1 MGPTSSSG
9 SRSLPTETA
18 AVLRHAVHRLRAR
31 DPEYDALRRALRAAI
46 VVPVAAAVSFAVAG
60 SGSQT
65 TLFTIFGSVA
75 LVIIV
80 DFPGNRPA
88 RALAYGGLGFNGAVL
103 ITVGTLVAPHPWLSV
118 ALMFVLG
125 VAVTFAGVLS
135 EIVAAGQRATLL
147 MFVLPA
153 CTPVGPL
160 PERLLGWLIALVV
173 CVPAALF
180 LFPPRHHDELRA
192 HAARVCNRLADRL
205 EGTASGREVAKAM
218 NALYET
224 FLGADYRPVGLTA
237 GSRALVRVVD
247 DLGWLSDRIADDTGE
262 LLGSM
267 MKDPAVRVLRDCAA
281 VLRLRSVSERAARRA
296 DLRDALTELWSASQG
311 RYRDDIAELLGEADD
326 TAAVAV
332 GRGLLNRRTIAST
345 IAVTGR
351 IIRNAAAADARPVWA
366 RVLGRRLPDTGAAD
380 WVMPETVAV
389 AAITKGFLA
398 TRAVVL
404 RNSVRTGLGLAL
416 AVAVTHVFPV
426 EHGFWVVLGAMS
438 VLRSSALTTG
448 TRVLRAVAGTAV
460 GFVLGAVVI
469 ELLGVDPVVL
479 WALLPIVAFGSA
491 YMQVASFVAGQ
502 AAFTM
507 MVLINFNLIVPTG
520 WQLGLIRVED
530 VVVGALVGI
539 VVSVLLWP
547 RGATA
552 AVSKAIDDARTA
564 GAEFLKAAV
573 LRVTRGASED
583 AANRVIALSRD
594 ALEASR
600 TVDDAVRQY
609 LSENGGSTDLR
620 APVVRA
626 ANRAIRLRAA
636 AELIADVVPPPLDV
650 YQCAR
655 EVLEAHADAIC
666 ARLTGDPGRE
676 LESIGDNFVLALRA
690 DATRDVGALPSQASG
705 PPARREGGLAISAAL
720 PLTTV
725 AANLGELELLY
736 PHPADPVLT
745 GKE

>member
-1 MGPTSSSG
+1 
-9 SRSLPTETA
+9 LPSETA
-18 AVLRHAVHRLRAR
+18 AVLRHVLDRLRAR

-46 VVPVAAAVSFAVAG
+46 VVPIAAAVSFAIG
-60 SGSQT
+60 GGSQT
-65 TLFTIFGSVA
+65 PLFTIFGSVA
-75 LVIIV
+75 LLIMV

-88 RALAYGGLGFNGAVL
+88 RALAYCGLGFNGAVL
-103 ITVGTLVAPHPWLSV
+103 ITLGTLVAPHPWLSV

-153 CTPVGPL
+153 CTPVGPV
-160 PERLLGWLIALVV
+160 PERLLGWLIALAI

-180 LFPPRHHDELRA
+180 LFPPRHHDDLRR

-205 EGTASGREVAKAM
+205 EGTASGRDVTKAM
-218 NALYET
+218 NALYES
-224 FLGADYRPVGLTA
+224 FLGADYRPVALTA

-247 DLGWLSDRIADDTGE
+247 DLGWLSDRITDNTGR
-262 LLGSM
+262 LLGA

-281 VLRLRSVSERAARRA
+281 VLRLPSVAERAARSA
-296 DLRDALTELWSASQG
+296 DLRDALTELRSVSQG
-311 RYRDDIAELLGEADD
+311 RYREDIAELLDESSDA
-326 TAAVAV
+326 AAVAV
-332 GRGLLNRRTIAST
+332 GRNLLNRRTIAAT

-404 RNSVRTGLGLAL
+404 RNSLRTGLGLAL

-479 WALLPIVAFGSA
+479 WTLLPIVAFGSA
-491 YMQVASFVAGQ
+491 YVPEVASFVAGQ

-520 WQLGLIRVED
+520 WQVGLIRVED

-552 AVSKAIDDARTA
+552 AVSKAIEEARA
-564 GAEFLKAAV
+564 VGAKFLKEAV

-583 AANRVIALSRD
+583 ATDRVIALSHEG
-594 ALEASR
+594 LEASR

-609 LSENGGSTDLR
+609 LSENGGPTDLR

-636 AELIADVVPPPLDV
+636 AELIADVVPPPLGA
-650 YQCAR
+650 YPRTR
-655 EVLEAHADAIC
+655 EVLEARADAIC

-676 LESIGDNFVLALRA
+676 LESISDDFVLALRA
-690 DATRDVGALPSQASG
+690 DATDVGA
-705 PPARREGGLAISAAL
+705 PPARRAGGELAISGAL

-736 PHPADPVLT
+736 PHPAEKILT
-745 GKE
+745 EKE

>member
-1 MGPTSSSG
+1 M
-9 SRSLPTETA
+9 
-18 AVLRHAVHRLRAR
+18 LRHVLERMRAR

-46 VVPVAAAVSFAVAG
+46 VLPVAAAVSFAVAG
-60 SGSQT
+60 GSQT
-65 TLFTIFGSVA
+65 PLFTIFGSVA
-75 LVIIV
+75 LLILV

-88 RALAYGGLGFNGAVL
+88 RALAYCGLGFNGAVL
-103 ITVGTLVAPHPWLSV
+103 ITLGTLVAPHPWVSV
-118 ALMFVLG
+118 TLMFLLG
-125 VAVTFAGVLS
+125 VAVTFAGALS

-160 PERLLGWLIALVV
+160 QERLLGWLIALAI

-192 HAARVCNRLADRL
+192 DAARVCNRLADRL
-205 EGTASGREVAKAM
+205 EGTASAREVTKAM
-218 NALYET
+218 NALDAA
-224 FLGADYRPVGLTA
+224 FLGVDYRPVALSA

-247 DLGWLSDRIADDTGE
+247 DLGWLSDQITDDTGR
-262 LLGSM
+262 LLGT
-267 MKDPAVRVLRDCAA
+267 MKNPAVRVLRDSAA
-281 VLRLRSVSERAARRA
+281 ILRLRSVAARAARGA
-296 DLRDALTELWSASQG
+296 DLRDALIELRSVSQG
-311 RYRDDIAELLGEADD
+311 RYREDITELLGESSDA
-326 TAAVAV
+326 AAVDV
-332 GRGLLNRRTIAST
+332 GRNLLNCRTIAAT
-345 IAVTGR
+345 VAVTGR

-366 RVLGRRLPDTGAAD
+366 RVLGLRLPDTGAAD

-404 RNSVRTGLGLAL
+404 RNSLRTGLGLAL

-460 GFVLGAVVI
+460 GFVLGAAVI

-479 WALLPIVAFGSA
+479 WILLPIVAFGSA
-491 YMQVASFVAGQ
+491 YVPEVASFVAGQ

-520 WQLGLIRVED
+520 WQVGLIRVED
-530 VVVGALVGI
+530 VAVGALVGI

-552 AVSKAIDDARTA
+552 AVSKAIDEARGV
-564 GAEFLKAAV
+564 GAKFLKEAV

-583 AANRVIALSRD
+583 ATDRVIALSHD
-594 ALEASR
+594 GLEASR

-609 LSENGGSTDLR
+609 LSENGGTTNLR

-636 AELIADVVPPPLDV
+636 AELIADVVPPPLGA
-650 YQCAR
+650 YPRTR
-655 EVLEAHADAIC
+655 EVLERHAEAIC

-676 LESIGDNFVLALRA
+676 LQSISDEFVLALRT
-690 DATRDVGALPSQASG
+690 DATGDVTALPSQAG
-705 PPARREGGLAISAAL
+705 APPASDGLAVSAAL
-720 PLTTV
+720 PLTAV
-725 AANLGELELLY
+725 AAILGELELLY
-736 PHPADPVLT
+736 PHPAEKVLT
-745 GKE
+745 GRE

>member
-1 MGPTSSSG
+1 
-9 SRSLPTETA
+9 
-18 AVLRHAVHRLRAR
+18 
-31 DPEYDALRRALRAAI
+31 
-46 VVPVAAAVSFAVAG
+46 
-60 SGSQT
+60 
-65 TLFTIFGSVA
+65 
-75 LVIIV
+75 
-80 DFPGNRPA
+80 
-88 RALAYGGLGFNGAVL
+88 
-103 ITVGTLVAPHPWLSV
+103 
-118 ALMFVLG
+118 
-125 VAVTFAGVLS
+125 VLS

-147 MFVLPA
+147 LFVLPA

-160 PERLLGWLIALVV
+160 PERLLGWLIALAM

-205 EGTASGREVAKAM
+205 EGTASERDATKAM
-218 NALYET
+218 NALYNA
-224 FLGADYRPVGLTA
+224 FLGADYRPVALTA

-247 DLGWLSDRIADDTGE
+247 DLGWLSDRITDDTGR
-262 LLGSM
+262 LLGAM
-267 MKDPAVRVLRDCAA
+267 RDPAVRVLRDSAA
-281 VLRLRSVSERAARRA
+281 VLRSVADRAARGA
-296 DLRDALTELWSASQG
+296 DLRDALAELRSVAQG
-311 RYRDDIAELLGEADD
+311 RYREDIAELLGESSDE
-326 TAAVAV
+326 AAVAV
-332 GRGLLNRRTIAST
+332 GRQLLTLRTIAAT

-351 IIRNAAAADARPVWA
+351 IIHNAAAADARPVWA
-366 RVLGRRLPDTGAAD
+366 RVLGRRLPDTGVAD

-404 RNSVRTGLGLAL
+404 RNSLRTGLGLAL

-460 GFVLGAVVI
+460 GFILGAVVI

-479 WALLPIVAFGSA
+479 WILLPIVAFGSA
-491 YMQVASFVAGQ
+491 YVPEVASFVAGQ

-520 WQLGLIRVED
+520 WQVGLIRVED

-552 AVSKAIDDARTA
+552 AVSKAIEEARA
-564 GAEFLKAAV
+564 VGAKFLKEAV

-583 AANRVIALSRD
+583 ATDRVIALSR
-594 ALEASR
+594 AGLEASR
-600 TVDDAVRQY
+600 MVDDAVRQY
-609 LSENGGSTDLR
+609 LSENGGTTDLR

-636 AELIADVVPPPLDV
+636 AELITDVVPPPLGV
-650 YQCAR
+650 YPRTR
-655 EVLEAHADAIC
+655 EVLEAHAEAIC
-666 ARLTGDPGRE
+666 ARLTGDPGPE
-676 LESIGDNFVLALRA
+676 IQSISDQFVLALRA
-690 DATRDVGALPSQASG
+690 DATGVD
-705 PPARREGGLAISAAL
+705 LAISAAL

-736 PHPADPVLT
+736 PQPAEKILT
-745 GKE
+745 EKE

>member
-1 MGPTSSSG
+1 MPS
-9 SRSLPTETA
+9 ETA
-18 AVLRHAVHRLRAR
+18 AVLRHVLDRLRAR
-31 DPEYDALRRALRAAI
+31 DPQFDALRRALRAAI
-46 VVPVAAAVSFAVAG
+46 VVPIAAAVSFAVG
-60 SGSQT
+60 GGSQT
-65 TLFTIFGSVA
+65 PLFTIFGSVA
-75 LVIIV
+75 LLIMV

-88 RALAYGGLGFNGAVL
+88 RALAYCGLGFNGAVL
-103 ITVGTLVAPHPWLSV
+103 ITLGTLVAPYTWVSV

-125 VAVTFAGVLS
+125 VVVIFAGVLS

-160 PERLLGWLIALVV
+160 PDRLLGWLIALAL

-192 HAARVCNRLADRL
+192 YAARVCNRLADRL
-205 EGTASGREVAKAM
+205 EGTGSGREVTKAM
-218 NALYET
+218 NALDAA
-224 FLGADYRPVGLTA
+224 FLGADYRPVALTA

-247 DLGWLSDRIADDTGE
+247 DLGWLSDRVDDDTGA
-262 LLGSM
+262 LLAAV
-267 MKDPAVRVLRDCAA
+267 KEPAVRVLRDCAA
-281 VLRLRSVSERAARRA
+281 VLRLRSVSARVERSA
-296 DLRDALTELWSASQG
+296 DLRDGLTELRSVAQG
-311 RYRDDIAELLGEADD
+311 HWREDITELLGESSDA
-326 TAAVAV
+326 AAVEV
-332 GRGLLNRRTIAST
+332 GRNLLNRRTIAAT
-345 IAVTGR
+345 VAVTGR

-366 RVLGRRLPDTGAAD
+366 RVLGRRLPETGAAD

-389 AAITKGFLA
+389 TAITKGFLA

-416 AVAVTHVFPV
+416 AVAVTHIFPV

-469 ELLGVDPVVL
+469 ELLGMDPVVL
-479 WALLPIVAFGSA
+479 WILLPIVAFGSA
-491 YMQVASFVAGQ
+491 YVPEVYSFVAGQ

-520 WQLGLIRVED
+520 WKVGLIRVED

-547 RGATA
+547 RGASS
-552 AVSKAIDDARTA
+552 AVSKAVEEARSV
-564 GAEFLKAAV
+564 GAKFLKAAV

-583 AANRVIALSRD
+583 ATDRVIALSHEG
-594 ALEASR
+594 LEASR

-609 LSENGGSTDLR
+609 LSENGGTTELR
-620 APVVRA
+620 GPVVRA
-626 ANRAIRLRAA
+626 ANRAIRVRAA
-636 AELIADVVPPPLDV
+636 AELIADVVPPPLGS
-650 YQCAR
+650 YARTR
-655 EVLEAHADAIC
+655 EVLEAHTEAIC
-666 ARLTGDPGRE
+666 ARLTGDPGRK
-676 LESIGDNFVLALRA
+676 LDSISDDFVLALRA
-690 DATRDVGALPSQASG
+690 DATGS
-705 PPARREGGLAISAAL
+705 ELAVSAAL
-720 PLTTV
+720 PLTAV
-725 AANLGELELLY
+725 AAHLGELELLY
-736 PHPADPVLT
+736 AQPVASA
-745 GKE
+745 G

>member
-1 MGPTSSSG
+1 
-9 SRSLPTETA
+9 
-18 AVLRHAVHRLRAR
+18 VLRHVLDRLRAR
-31 DPEYDALRRALRAAI
+31 DPQYDALRRASRAAI
-46 VVPVAAAVSFAVAG
+46 VLPIAAAVSFAVG
-60 SGSQT
+60 GGSQT
-65 TLFTIFGSVA
+65 PLYTIFGSVA
-75 LVIIV
+75 LLIMV

-88 RALAYGGLGFNGAVL
+88 RALAYCGLGLNGAVL
-103 ITVGTLVAPHPWLSV
+103 ITVGTFVAPHPWVSV

-160 PERLLGWLIALVV
+160 PERLLGWLIALAI

-180 LFPPRHHDELRA
+180 LLPPRHHDALRA

-205 EGTASGREVAKAM
+205 EGSASEREVTKAM
-218 NALYET
+218 NALYDT

-247 DLGWLSDRIADDTGE
+247 DLGWLTDQITDDTGR
-262 LLGSM
+262 LLGAM
-267 MKDPAVRVLRDCAA
+267 RDPALRVLRDSAA
-281 VLRLRSVSERAARRA
+281 VLRLPTVAERAVRSA
-296 DLRDALTELWSASQG
+296 DLRDALAELRSVAQS
-311 RYRDDIAELLGEADD
+311 RYREDITELLGESSDE
-326 TAAVAV
+326 AAMAV
-332 GRGLLNRRTIAST
+332 GRELLNVRTIAAT

-351 IIRNAAAADARPVWA
+351 VIRNAAAADARPVWA
-366 RVLGRRLPDTGAAD
+366 RVLGRRLPETGAAD

-404 RNSVRTGLGLAL
+404 RNSLRTGLGLAL

-460 GFVLGAVVI
+460 GFVLGALVI
-469 ELLGVDPVVL
+469 EVLGVDPVVL
-479 WALLPIVAFGSA
+479 WILLPIVAFGSA
-491 YMQVASFVAGQ
+491 YVPEVGSFVAGQ

-520 WQLGLIRVED
+520 WQVGLIRVED
-530 VVVGALVGI
+530 VVVGAMVGI

-552 AVSKAIDDARTA
+552 AVSKAIEEARA
-564 GAEFLKAAV
+564 VGAKFLKAAV

-583 AANRVIALSRD
+583 ATDRVIALSHE
-594 ALEASR
+594 ALSTSR

-609 LSENGGSTDLR
+609 LSESGGTTELR

-636 AELIADVVPPPLDV
+636 AELIADVVPPPLEV
-650 YQCAR
+650 YPRTR
-655 EVLEAHADAIC
+655 EVLESHAEAIC
-666 ARLTGDPGRE
+666 ARVIGEPGRE
-676 LESIGDNFVLALRA
+676 LQSISDDFVLALRA
-690 DATRDVGALPSQASG
+690 EATGDD
-705 PPARREGGLAISAAL
+705 LAVSAAL
-720 PLTTV
+720 PLTTT

-736 PHPADPVLT
+736 PHPAEKILQQ
-745 GKE
+745 

>member
-1 MGPTSSSG
+1 
-9 SRSLPTETA
+9 LPTETR
-18 AVLRHAVHRLRAR
+18 AVLRFALERVRAR
-31 DPEYDALRRALRAAI
+31 DPEFDALRRAARAAI
-46 VVPVAAAVSFAVAG
+46 VLPIAAAVSFAVG
-60 SGSQT
+60 GDSQT
-65 TLFTIFGSVA
+65 PLFTIFGSVA
-75 LVIIV
+75 LLILV

-88 RALAYGGLGFNGAVL
+88 RALAYCGLGFNGAVL
-103 ITVGTLVAPHPWLSV
+103 ITLGTLVAPHPWLSV
-118 ALMFVLG
+118 AVMFVLG
-125 VAVTFAGVLS
+125 VAVIFAGVLS

-153 CTPVGPL
+153 CIPVGPV
-160 PERLLGWLIALVV
+160 PERLLGWLIALAL

-180 LFPPRHHDELRA
+180 LFPPRHHDDLRR
-192 HAARVCNRLADRL
+192 HAALVCSRLADRL
-205 EGTASGREVAKAM
+205 EGTASGRDVTKAM

-224 FLGADYRPVGLTA
+224 FIGADYRPVALTA
-237 GSRALVRVVD
+237 GSRALVRVID
-247 DLGWLSDRIADDTGE
+247 DLGWLSDRITDDTGR
-262 LLGSM
+262 LLGAM
-267 MKDPAVRVLRDCAA
+267 RDPAVGVLRDSAA
-281 VLRLRSVSERAARRA
+281 VLWLRSVAARAARGA
-296 DLRDALTELWSASQG
+296 ELREALLEQRSVALGT
-311 RYRDDIAELLGEADD
+311 YRDDIDQLLSEPDD
-326 TAAVAV
+326 TAAVEV
-332 GRGLLNRRTIAST
+332 GRKLLNRRTVSAT

-366 RVLGRRLPDTGAAD
+366 RVLGRRLPETGAAD

-404 RNSVRTGLGLAL
+404 RNSLRTGLGLAL

-460 GFVLGAVVI
+460 GFVLGVVVI

-479 WALLPIVAFGSA
+479 WLLLPIVAFGSA
-491 YMQVASFVAGQ
+491 YVPEVASFVAGQ

-520 WQLGLIRVED
+520 WQVGLIRVED
-530 VVVGALVGI
+530 VIVGALVGI

-552 AVSKAIDDARTA
+552 RVSKAIDDARMV
-564 GAEFLKAAV
+564 GAKFLKEAV
-573 LRVTRGASED
+573 LRVTRGASE
-583 AANRVIALSRD
+583 AANDRVVALSHD

-609 LSENGGSTDLR
+609 LSENSGATDLR
-620 APVVRA
+620 APAVRA

-636 AELIADVVPPPLDV
+636 AELIADVVPPPLGV
-650 YQCAR
+650 YPRTR
-655 EVLEAHADAIC
+655 EVLEKHAELIC
-666 ARLTGDPGRE
+666 ARVTGETGQP
-676 LESIGDNFVLALRA
+676 LASISDDFVLALRA
-690 DATRDVGALPSQASG
+690 DATDDD
-705 PPARREGGLAISAAL
+705 LAISAAL
-720 PLTTV
+720 PLTAT

-736 PHPADPVLT
+736 PKAAEKVLT
-745 GKE
+745 DGSSAR

>member
-1 MGPTSSSG
+1 
-9 SRSLPTETA
+9 
-18 AVLRHAVHRLRAR
+18 VLRHVLLRMRAR
-31 DPEYDALRRALRAAI
+31 DPDFDALRRALRAAI
-46 VVPVAAAVSFAVAG
+46 VVPIAAAVSFTFAG
-60 SGSQT
+60 GSQT
-65 TLFTIFGSVA
+65 PLFTIFGSVA
-75 LVIIV
+75 LLIMV
-80 DFPGNRPA
+80 DFPGNRPV
-88 RALAYGGLGFNGAVL
+88 RALAFCGLGFNGAIL
-103 ITVGTLVAPHPWLSV
+103 ITLGTLVAPHPWLSV
-118 ALMFVLG
+118 ALMFVLA

-160 PERLLGWLIALVV
+160 PDRLLGWGIALAL

-180 LFPPRHHDELRA
+180 VFRPRHHDELRA
-192 HAARVCNRLADRL
+192 YAARVCNRLADRL
-205 EGTASGREVAKAM
+205 ECTASGRDVTKAM
-218 NALYET
+218 NALYAT
-224 FLGADYRPVGLTA
+224 FLGADYRPVALTA

-247 DLGWLSDRIADDTGE
+247 DLGWLSDRITDDTGRM
-262 LLGSM
+262 LGL
-267 MKDPAVRVLRDCAA
+267 MKEPAVRVLRDSAA
-281 VLRLRSVSERAARRA
+281 VLRLRKVDDRAARSA
-296 DLRDALTELWSASQG
+296 DLRDALAELWTAAQG
-311 RYRDDIAELLGEADD
+311 HYREDIAELLGEADD
-326 TAAVAV
+326 DAAMAV
-332 GRGLLNRRTIAST
+332 GRTLLNRRTIAAT
-345 IAVTGR
+345 VAVTGR
-351 IIRNAAAADARPVWA
+351 VIRNAAAADARPVWA
-366 RVLGRRLPDTGAAD
+366 RLLGRQLPDTGAAD

-426 EHGFWVVLGAMS
+426 QHGFWVVLGAMS
-438 VLRSSALTTG
+438 VLRSSALATG

-469 ELLGVDPVVL
+469 ELLGVEPVVL
-479 WALLPIVAFGSA
+479 WILLPIVAFGSA
-491 YMQVASFVAGQ
+491 YVPGVASFVAGQ

-520 WQLGLIRVED
+520 WQVGLIRVED

-539 VVSVLLWP
+539 VVSILLWP

-552 AVSKAIDDARTA
+552 AVSKAIDDARTI

-573 LRVTRGASED
+573 LRVTRGVSED
-583 AANRVIALSRD
+583 ATDRVIALSRQ

-609 LSENGGSTDLR
+609 LSENGGTTNLR

-626 ANRAIRLRAA
+626 ANRAIRLRSA
-636 AELIADVVPPPLDV
+636 AELIADVDPPPLGV
-650 YQCAR
+650 YPR
-655 EVLEAHADAIC
+655 TRDVLEAHAEAIC
-666 ARLTGDPGRE
+666 ARLIGDSARE
-676 LESIGDNFVLALRA
+676 LESIGDDFVLALRA
-690 DATRDVGALPSQASG
+690 DDTGDD
-705 PPARREGGLAISAAL
+705 LAVSAAL
-720 PLTTV
+720 PLSTV

-736 PHPADPVLT
+736 PHPSEAVLA
-745 GKE
+745 GMDSAGR

>member
-1 MGPTSSSG
+1 M
-9 SRSLPTETA
+9 
-18 AVLRHAVHRLRAR
+18 LRHVGYRWRAR
-31 DPEYDALRRALRAAI
+31 DPEFDALRRASRAAI
-46 VVPVAAAVSFAVAG
+46 VLPIAAAVSFTVG
-60 SGSQT
+60 GGSQT
-65 TLFTIFGSVA
+65 PLFTIFGSVA
-75 LVIIV
+75 LLILV

-88 RALAYGGLGFNGAVL
+88 RALAYSGLGINGAIL
-103 ITVGTLVAPHPWLSV
+103 ITLGTLVAPHPWVSV
-118 ALMFVLG
+118 AVMFVLG
-125 VAVTFAGVLS
+125 VAVIFAGVLS

-153 CTPVGPL
+153 CIPVGPL
-160 PERLLGWLIALVV
+160 PERLLGWLIALAL

-192 HAARVCNRLADRL
+192 NAARVCNRLAGRL
-205 EGTASGREVAKAM
+205 EGTVSARDVTKAM
-218 NALYET
+218 NALYVT
-224 FLGADYRPVGLTA
+224 FLGADYRPVALTA

-247 DLGWLSDRIADDTGE
+247 DLGWLSDRITDETGRM
-262 LLGSM
+262 LGP
-267 MKDPAVRVLRDCAA
+267 MKDPAVRVLRDSAA
-281 VLRLRSVSERAARRA
+281 VLRLPSVAGRAERSA
-296 DLRDALTELWSASQG
+296 DLRDALTELRSVSQG
-311 RYRDDIAELLGEADD
+311 RYREDIAELLGESSDG
-326 TAAVAV
+326 AAVEI
-332 GRGLLNRRTIAST
+332 GRTLLNRRTIAAT

-404 RNSVRTGLGLAL
+404 RNSIRTGLGLAV

-460 GFVLGAVVI
+460 GFVLGAIVI

-479 WALLPIVAFGSA
+479 WILLPIVAFGSA
-491 YMQVASFVAGQ
+491 YVPEVASFVAGQ

-520 WQLGLIRVED
+520 WQVGLIRVED

-552 AVSKAIDDARTA
+552 AVSKAIDDARA
-564 GAEFLKAAV
+564 VGAEFLTQAV

-583 AANRVIALSRD
+583 ATDRVIALSR
-594 ALEASR
+594 AGLEASR

-609 LSENGGSTDLR
+609 LSENGGMTELR

-636 AELIADVVPPPLDV
+636 AELIADVVPPPLGV
-650 YQCAR
+650 YERTR
-655 EVLEAHADAIC
+655 EVLESHADAIE

-676 LESIGDNFVLALRA
+676 LHTISDDFVLSLRA
-690 DATRDVGALPSQASG
+690 DATNDD
-705 PPARREGGLAISAAL
+705 LAISAAL
-720 PLTTV
+720 ALTTV

-736 PHPADPVLT
+736 PRAVASA
-745 GKE
+745 G